1 MVGRNDVM
9 LLNERKIR
17 ILEAIINDYIQT
29 AEPIGSRTIAKKY
42 GFGISSATIRNE
54 MSDLEEMGLIIQPHA
69 SAGRVP
75 SDKGYRLYVD
85 KLMQQKEFSEDE
97 TDVLQQFVISNI
109 GHIDYLMQ
117 ETARVIS
124 ALTSYTTVVT
134 APVSSETQIK
144 HVQLIPVD
152 EKSAA
157 LVIVD
162 SANEIKNS
170 MIKLNKSVSFEV
182 LTEMSAVL
190 NNVFKG
196 SGNSESA
203 ILNEIGVNKLNM
215 ATEKF
220 YADKD
225 FFLTVVK
232 EIVEKLS
239 SGRKSHVY
247 TSGAKNILDFPEFS
261 NLDKARAIFQT
272 LEEKDQLVT
281 LLKQTSD
288 NNIQIL
294 IGSENDMDQMKDC
307 SIVKANYFLKNS
319 AVGSIGIIGPTRMDY
334 RQSISVLKGIIRS
347 ISDMI
352 DYMDGS

>member
-1 MVGRNDVM
+1 M

-42 GFGISSATIRNE
+42 DFGISSATIRNE

-97 TDVLQQFVISNI
+97 TDVLQQFVVNNI

-124 ALTSYTTVVT
+124 ALTNYTTVVT
-134 APVSSETQIK
+134 APVSSEAQIK

-162 SANEIKNS
+162 SVNEIKNS
-170 MIKLNKSVSFEV
+170 MIKLDKPITLET
-182 LTEMSAVL
+182 LGEMSAVL
-190 NNVFKG
+190 NNIFKG
-196 SGNSESA
+196 SEISATGN
-203 ILNEIGVNKLNM
+203 INMNKLNGI
-215 ATEKF
+215 AEKF
-220 YADKD
+220 AGDKD
-225 FFLTVVK
+225 FFLAVLR
-232 EIVEKLS
+232 EIAGKLTAD
-239 SGRKSHVY
+239 GKSHVY

-272 LEEKDQLVT
+272 LEEKDKLVT

-307 SIVKANYFLKNS
+307 SIVKASYFLKNS

-334 RQSISVLKGIIRS
+334 RQSISVLKGIVRS

-352 DYMDGS
+352 DYMHR